1 MPTDRE
7 NIDTMKF
14 KITLTLL
21 SFFYCLT
28 GHTQDT
34 LQKPHL
40 DTFLAKK
47 ISIDSF
53 CLCYTSISDLKKSD
67 SNLRQVE
74 VEEMD
79 LPKNCF
85 GQDSRF
91 ENGKGYVSEKFPGI
105 IFQKDQ
111 ETDFISKI
119 RLTKNFKGNLPDGTP
134 INMQTLLLQ
143 DIFKMYPTLKDK
155 WSSRGC
161 SNYWNF
167 SNDTL
172 LFYVKIDSTK
182 KPQFPIDETYYYN
195 KPVEGIDLRISC
207 YSIFSKATH
216 EYDQLLNDPVFFL
229 DSVNV
234 TRIELQKYQ
243 PTDFAFVTVYKDTNA
258 IKLVGSQGK
267 YGAVY
272 IETKKFARNK
282 YWSFLKSKSNDYLR
296 AVPSPENDKNIIYI
310 LNDKILKTN
319 YEAALSIINETNF
332 IDMEVIDKKTLKK
345 NYNVSNKDFGIIIHT
360 TK

>member
-1 MPTDRE
+1 
-7 NIDTMKF
+7 MKF
-14 KITLTLL
+14 KLAFIFLFAFYTLA
-21 SFFYCLT
+21 
-28 GHTQDT
+28 GHSQNAS
-34 LQKPHL
+34 QKPQI
-40 DTFLAKK
+40 DTSLTKK

-53 CLCYTSISDLKKSD
+53 CLCFTSLLDLQKLD
-67 SNLRQVE
+67 SNLQQVE

-91 ENGKGYVSEKFPGI
+91 ENGKGYTSQKFPGI
-105 IFQKDQ
+105 VFQKDQ
-111 ETDFISKI
+111 ETNFISKI

-143 DIFKMYPTLKDK
+143 DIFKMYPNLKDK
-155 WSSRGC
+155 WGSRGC
-161 SNYWNF
+161 SNYWSF

-182 KPQFPIDETYYYN
+182 KPQFPIDEAFYYN

-207 YSIFSKATH
+207 YGVFKKANH
-216 EYDQLLNDPVFFL
+216 EYDQLFSDPVFFL

-243 PTDFAFVTVYKDTNA
+243 PTDFAFITVYKDTNA
-258 IKLVGSQGK
+258 IKLVGPQGK
-267 YGAVY
+267 FGAVY
-272 IETKKFARNK
+272 IETKTFARNK
-282 YWSFLKSKSNDYLR
+282 YWNFLKSKSNDYLK
-296 AVPSPENDKNIIYI
+296 AVPSAENDKNVVYV

-319 YEAALSIINETNF
+319 YEADLSTISETNF
-332 IDMEVIDKKTLKK
+332 TDIKVIDKKTLKK
-345 NYNVSNKDFGIIIHT
+345 DYNISNKDFGIIIQT